1 MKRLSTRTSLF
12 LSALALLLP
21 TAALAACSGEDS
33 MPAEVCRH
41 VSQLW
46 DEGSNDL
53 YVPLHTHHLRSAW
66 SDEQIARFN
75 ETPWGLGYGRSR
87 TKDDHWEGLY
97 GMVFQDSNNKPEPM
111 IGYAYQWL
119 WGSPESL
126 RAGLG
131 YTLLVTARNDISN
144 YVPLPGILPI
154 GSLRYGKVSLNTTY
168 VPGGRGFGN
177 IFFFWS
183 RIEL

>member
-1 MKRLSTRTSLF
+1 MKHLPSRIALF

-21 TAALAACSGEDS
+21 TAALAACSDEDS

-46 DEGSNDL
+46 DEGGDDL
-53 YVPLHTHHLRSAW
+53 YVPLHTHHLRSAY
-66 SDEQIARFN
+66 SDEQIAHFN

-87 TKDDHWEGLY
+87 TEDGHWEALY
-97 GMVFQDSNNKPEPM
+97 GMVFQDSHNKPEPM
-111 IGYAYQWL
+111 VGYAYQWL
-119 WGSPESL
+119 WSAPQNV

-131 YTLLVTARNDISN
+131 YTLLVTARDDLYS
-144 YVPLPGILPI
+144 YTPLPGILPI
-154 GSLRYGKVSLNTTY
+154 ASLQYGKVSLNTTY

-177 IFFFWS
+177 ILFFWS